1 MEASYCRSWKHN
13 VMSSL
18 PHFTKMSSELSACGL
33 GDTTHGQSE
42 RTEPRIF
49 HQRESGASCR
59 ECTSYVSLVGT
70 LNSTFT
76 RHQHYLT
83 ISHLSI
89 GPINI
94 FPPVGPS
101 QTGSTILFS
110 FSPTM
115 DTITLLTPTR
125 AQNTQQTRRQPTSQ
139 VPKTI
144 TRFDEA
150 QVIYA
155 GLYNLFFDILDPP
168 RNMHMCP
175 PSRP

>member
-1 MEASYCRSWKHN
+1 
-13 VMSSL
+13 
-18 PHFTKMSSELSACGL
+18 
-33 GDTTHGQSE
+33 
-42 RTEPRIF
+42 
-49 HQRESGASCR
+49 
-59 ECTSYVSLVGT
+59 
-70 LNSTFT
+70 
-76 RHQHYLT
+76 
-83 ISHLSI
+83 
-89 GPINI
+89 
-94 FPPVGPS
+94 
-101 QTGSTILFS
+101 
-110 FSPTM
+110 M